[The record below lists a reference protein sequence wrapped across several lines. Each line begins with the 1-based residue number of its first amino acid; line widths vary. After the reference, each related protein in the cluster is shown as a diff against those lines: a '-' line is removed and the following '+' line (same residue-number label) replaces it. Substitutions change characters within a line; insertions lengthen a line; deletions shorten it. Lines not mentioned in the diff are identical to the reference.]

1 MNWEDEEEEDDEAEV
16 EVMGGRMNLGFL
28 VVVIEIYVPCWRRR
42 MWEKKPGEKEIEQ
55 GNNKIIGA
63 LGMLELR
70 DQS

>member
-16 EVMGGRMNLGFL
+16 EVMGGRMNLGFM

-42 MWEKKPGEKEIEQ
+42 IWEKKPSEKEIEQ

-63 LGMLELR
+63 LGMLCKGKT
-70 DQS
+70 S